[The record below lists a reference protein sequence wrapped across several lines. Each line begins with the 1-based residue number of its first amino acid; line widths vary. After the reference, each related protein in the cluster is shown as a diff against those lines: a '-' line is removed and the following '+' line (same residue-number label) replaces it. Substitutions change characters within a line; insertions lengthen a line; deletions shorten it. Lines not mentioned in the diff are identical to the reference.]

1 MTYICTVCGYKYD
14 ESAEKTLFK
23 DLKDDWLCPLC
34 GAPKEM
40 FEPENQETN
49 ESENHTAA
57 EVLIDTLQENGLRF
71 VFGMVGHSNLG
82 LADAIRK
89 NVEKG
94 KMEFFGIRHESS
106 AAFAASA
113 YGKLTGK
120 PAACLSIAGPGATN
134 LLTGLCDA
142 ALDNSPAI
150 AIMGQ
155 VPTSELD
162 YGIFQELNLTSI
174 FESVAQN
181 QYTLFE
187 NSDFAKTANEAY
199 ANAVAKRGVS
209 QIVVPDDVQTA
220 AASPS
225 KTFPKTCK
233 TECYPSPKSLEKA
246 CQMLEKSSRPAILMG
261 FGAKGAVKECLDF
274 ANILNAPIFT
284 TYRAKGFVNE
294 SGELACGVLGR
305 SGTSASMQLAEKA
318 DLIIAAGCGF
328 SKHTGLSKTV
338 PVIQI
343 DNDPTAF
350 GKRRKADCAILS
362 DAKLA
367 LSALFAMV
375 KEKAIKKQDFRP
387 EIKTLKENW
396 ISEKSKRAAK
406 NEKNSISPAFACQV
420 LSKKIPEKSII
431 SVDVG
436 NVAYSFGRYFEA
448 KNQRILL
455 SFYLGSIGVGLPS
468 AMGAYCATKEDGEF
482 KNLPV
487 FAVVGDGG
495 FAQYLA
501 DWTTVSKYK
510 MPIKCVV
517 FNNSELA
524 KISLEQTNARF
535 NVWSTSLK
543 NPNFAEFA
551 KSCGTFG
558 IRVSEAE
565 ELEGA
570 VEKALQFDGPALVE
584 VMTNPNLS

>member
-1 MTYICTVCGYKYD
+1 MTYTCTVCGYKYD

-23 DLKDDWLCPLC
+23 DLPCDWLCPLC

-40 FEPENQETN
+40 FEPEKQNAGPDN
-49 ESENHTAA
+49 RHTAA
-57 EVLIDTLQENGLRF
+57 EILINTLQENGLRF

-89 NVEKG
+89 NVSQN

-113 YGKLTGK
+113 YGKLAGK

-142 ALDNSPAI
+142 DLDRSPAI

-155 VPTSELD
+155 VPTGELD
-162 YGIFQELNLTSI
+162 LGIFQELNLASI
-174 FESVAQN
+174 FESTAKN

-187 NSDFAKTANEAY
+187 NSDFAKTASEAY
-199 ANAVAKRGVS
+199 ANSIAKGGVS
-209 QIVVPDDVQTA
+209 QIIVPDDVQTA
-220 AASPS
+220 AATPS
-225 KTFPKTCK
+225 HIFKKTQCAPCA
-233 TECYPSPKSLEKA
+233 PNQDSLDEA
-246 CQMLEKSSRPAILMG
+246 CRMIEKSSRPSILLG
-261 FGAKGAVKECLDF
+261 FGAKDAAKECLLL

-284 TYRAKGFVNE
+284 TYRAKGFIDEN
-294 SGELACGVLGR
+294 GELSCGVLGR
-305 SGTSASMQLAEKA
+305 SGTPISMHFAEKS
-318 DLIIAAGCGF
+318 DLIIAVGCGF

-343 DNDPTAF
+343 DNDASAF
-350 GKRRKADCAILS
+350 GKRRKADCPILS

-367 LSALFAMV
+367 ISALFAMM
-375 KEKAIKKQDFRP
+375 KEKAVKKQDFRA
-387 EIKTLKENW
+387 EIKSLRESW

-406 NEKNSISPAFACQV
+406 NEKNAISPAFVCQV
-420 LSKKIPEKSII
+420 LSRKIPEKSII

-448 KNQRILL
+448 KSQRILL
-455 SFYLGSIGVGLPS
+455 SFYLGSIGVGLPA

-482 KNLPV
+482 KNSNV

-524 KISLEQTNARF
+524 KISLEQANARF
-535 NVWSTSLK
+535 DVWSTSLK

-551 KSCGTFG
+551 ASCGTLG
-558 IRVSEAE
+558 IRVSEAC

-570 VEKALQFDGPALVE
+570 IEKAMQFDGPALIE